1 MSTIAKSHD
10 ALLRKTFW
18 PYPDICYTK
27 RMQTVLVFRSVHWD
41 CWSVKLDALATAS
54 ERRGWRLQLID
65 QDFSVAIKD
74 LLDFWHPV
82 GVVVVESGPA
92 TASLP
97 PKIFGKT
104 PVVYLD
110 PEPNFFKER
119 FAYVHHDARAIVCDA
134 IREFISI
141 GCEHFAYVG
150 WPEKV
155 HWSQD
160 KQSEFRK
167 IMSMHGRT
175 LHEFC
180 PDKKPS
186 DQSRNVVTTFNRIK
200 SLTRFLRALPTPCGI
215 LAVNDIIA
223 WQVLSAAQA
232 AGRAVPDE
240 LAVIGVDNDPIICEQ
255 TKPTLSSFELDFA
268 GAGEEV
274 MRLIEGWSPSQRP
287 CRHVKPLH
295 LVRRQSTRRL
305 SVQDSNVELALERIR
320 KEACSGISAQS
331 LFADFTCS
339 RRMAEIRFRKATGTS
354 FQREIERVRIEKACE
369 LLRRKKN
376 KLDAIAD
383 MCGFRSLSLFFR
395 QFKAHVGVT
404 PLQWATGLS
413 THS

>member
-1 MSTIAKSHD
+1 MHFCEGGVGVYRD
-10 ALLRKTFW
+10 M
-18 PYPDICYTK
+18 CYTW
-27 RMQTVLVFRSVHWD
+27 RMQTVLVFRTVHWD
-41 CWSVKLDALATAS
+41 CWSVKLDALAAAS

-65 QDFSVAIKD
+65 QDFSMSIKD
-74 LLDFWHPV
+74 LLDFWHPI

-92 TASLP
+92 TTSLP
-97 PKIFGKT
+97 PRLFGKT

-119 FAYVHHDARAIVCDA
+119 FAYVHHDARAIVRDA

-160 KQSEFRK
+160 KRNEFEK
-167 IMSMHGRT
+167 IMLAHGRT
-175 LHEFC
+175 FHEFC
-180 PDKKPS
+180 PDRKPS
-186 DQSRNVVTTFNRIK
+186 GQSRNVVATFSRIK
-200 SLTRFLRALPTPCGI
+200 SLARFLRALPAPCGI

-223 WQVLSAAQA
+223 WQVLSAAHA
-232 AGRAVPDE
+232 ADRAVPDE

-274 MRLIEGWSPSQRP
+274 MRLIEGWSPSERP
-287 CRHVKPLH
+287 CRHVTPLH

-305 SVQDSNVELALERIR
+305 RVKDAHVELALERIR
-320 KEACSGISAQS
+320 KEACSGISAQD
-331 LFADFTCS
+331 LFADFDCS
-339 RRMAEIRFRKATGTS
+339 RRTAEIRFRKATGTS
-354 FQREIERVRIEKACE
+354 FQREIERGRIERACE
-369 LLRRKKN
+369 LLRLRKN

-383 MCGFRSLSLFFR
+383 MCGFRSMSLFFR

-404 PLQWATGLS
+404 PLQWAINSRSSSRPS
-413 THS
+413 TQS